1 MIRNITFSKIIAL
14 SLLLL
19 SASFNAY
26 SQNKAIDFE
35 ELVSSPATYA
45 GQINKNEV
53 EELSA
58 LIYDLNPTI
67 FIGSSGYKT
76 LGDEAP
82 VKAELSAGNFNRL
95 ATANPG
101 FNNVKL
107 LKLKIENEADFNAS
121 FDLSRLQGFENLEYV
136 FVECTFE
143 CSTTRIENM
152 FSNIGNLK
160 VLYIISTPE

>member
-1 MIRNITFSKIIAL
+1 MIKNMTFSKIIGL
-14 SLLLL
+14 TILCF
-19 SASFNAY
+19 SASFSAS
-26 SQNKAIDFE
+26 SQNTAVNFG
-35 ELVSSPATYA
+35 ELLNSPVTSS
-45 GQINKNEV
+45 GQFTKNDI
-53 EELSA
+53 EELSG

-67 FIGSSGYKT
+67 FIGSSGYKI
-76 LGDEAP
+76 LGEEAP
-82 VKAELSAGNFNRL
+82 MKAELSAGNFNRL
-95 ATANPG
+95 STANPG

-107 LKLKIENEADFNAS
+107 LKMKIESEADFNAS